1 MAVSA
6 ARFLTDLHE
15 LRGFGASGV
24 GKGVVR
30 PAFSDADVAARQWLA
45 GKMAEAGLE
54 PRFDSVGNLFGLA
67 PGRSLLMGSH
77 SDSQPE
83 GGWLDGAYGVVAAL
97 EVARIMA
104 ETDGPPVSV
113 VSFQDEEGRFGA
125 TVGSGVWTGAVA
137 LAEADLAKDDRGLS
151 LGEARQVMAHL
162 AGADVDPGQ
171 FTGFIE
177 PHIEQGAWLDET
189 GDAIGVVTAIVG
201 LREIEVT
208 LTGQQNHAGTTAMS
222 VRRDAVQGMV
232 AVSGALNAR
241 LAGVVTP
248 RSVWTIGRVEVSPNA
263 GSIVPGRVVF
273 SIQWRDADDARLDQ
287 MESIIRDVLAEVS
300 EARGLDLQ
308 IGEQP
313 NLVPVQMDDGLQ
325 RALMAAAETVV
336 PGRWQ
341 SMPSGAVHDA
351 GYVARRMPAA
361 MLFVPSINGISHDF
375 AEDTAES
382 DLVTGVEV
390 LAQAVRNLAGS

>member
-1 MAVSA
+1 
-6 ARFLTDLHE
+6 
-15 LRGFGASGV
+15 
-24 GKGVVR
+24 
-30 PAFSDADVAARQWLA
+30 
-45 GKMAEAGLE
+45 
-54 PRFDSVGNLFGLA
+54 
-67 PGRSLLMGSH
+67 
-77 SDSQPE
+77 
-83 GGWLDGAYGVVAAL
+83 
-97 EVARIMA
+97 
-104 ETDGPPVSV
+104 
-113 VSFQDEEGRFGA
+113 
-125 TVGSGVWTGAVA
+125 
-137 LAEADLAKDDRGLS
+137 
-151 LGEARQVMAHL
+151 
-162 AGADVDPGQ
+162 
-171 FTGFIE
+171 
-177 PHIEQGAWLDET
+177 
-189 GDAIGVVTAIVG
+189 
-201 LREIEVT
+201 
-208 LTGQQNHAGTTAMS
+208 MS

-351 GYVARRMPAA
+351 GYVARRIPAA

-390 LAQAVRNLAGS
+390 LAQGVRNLTKS